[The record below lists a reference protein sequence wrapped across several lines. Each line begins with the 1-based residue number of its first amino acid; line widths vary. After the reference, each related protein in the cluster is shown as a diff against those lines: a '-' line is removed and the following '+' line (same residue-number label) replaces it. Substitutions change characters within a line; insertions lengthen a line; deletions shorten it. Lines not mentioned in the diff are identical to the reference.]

1 MVDKTI
7 QVMQA
12 ENNSSERNLH
22 EKASTESASSSKEG
36 SAKITPQKCFKWRV
50 KW

>member
-22 EKASTESASSSKEG
+22 EKACTETASSSKEG